1 MSRDVDRAPAM
12 RLPSPRPGAPLP
24 RPRSSSI
31 VMAPRQRTASAIAL
45 FMDIGQGAGTAGASG
60 VTPFLPALLAGAL
73 ARVDD
78 GIDFSGTDYSF
89 LESEW
94 FLLVVLLLAVGA
106 YAWTRR
112 QQKAESGKQELLFE
126 RGMALVGVVLG
137 ALLFAGSLA
146 DGGQTSW
153 WGLIAGGLCAALGY
167 LALATLFAR
176 ARSRVASQDGAAG
189 AASLI
194 DVYAEGIALAL
205 AALSIFVEPVGYAAL
220 AVFVFLVVRSR
231 REGAQK
237 YGGLRILR

>member
-60 VTPFLPALLAGAL
+60 VRPFLPALLAGAL
-73 ARVDD
+73 ARGDS

-94 FLLVVLLLAVGA
+94 FLLVVLLLAVGI
-106 YAWTRR
+106 YALNRR
-112 QQKAESGKQELLFE
+112 QPTADSPQIVE
-126 RGMALVGVVLG
+126 RGVAVLGLILG

-146 DGGQTSW
+146 DGDETSW
-153 WGLIAGGLCAALGY
+153 
-167 LALATLFAR
+167 
-176 ARSRVASQDGAAG
+176 
-189 AASLI
+189 
-194 DVYAEGIALAL
+194 
-205 AALSIFVEPVGYAAL
+205 
-220 AVFVFLVVRSR
+220 
-231 REGAQK
+231 
-237 YGGLRILR
+237 

>member
-1 MSRDVDRAPAM
+1 
-12 RLPSPRPGAPLP
+12 
-24 RPRSSSI
+24 
-31 VMAPRQRTASAIAL
+31 
-45 FMDIGQGAGTAGASG
+45 MDIGQGAGTAGASG
-60 VTPFLPALLAGAL
+60 VRPFLPVLLTGAL
-73 ARVDD
+73 ARGND

-89 LESEW
+89 LESQW

-106 YAWTRR
+106 YASTRR
-112 QQKAESGKQELLFE
+112 KQKAESGKQELLLE
-126 RGMALVGVVLG
+126 RALAVLGIAFG

-146 DGGQTSW
+146 GGGETSW
-153 WGLIAGGLCAALGY
+153 WGLIAGALCAALGY

-176 ARSRVASQDGAAG
+176 ARGRVASQNGAGG

-194 DVYAEGIALAL
+194 DIYAEAIALAL

-220 AVFVFLVVRSR
+220 VVFAFLVVRAR

>member
-60 VTPFLPALLAGAL
+60 VRPFLPALLAGAL
-73 ARVDD
+73 ARGDS

-94 FLLVVLLLAVGA
+94 FLLVVLFLAVA
-106 YAWTRR
+106 VYALSRR
-112 QQKAESGKQELLFE
+112 GQNLLVE
-126 RGMALVGVVLG
+126 RATAVLGLVLG

-146 DGGQTSW
+146 DGDETSW
-153 WGLIAGGLCAALGY
+153 WGLIAGALCAALGY
-167 LALATLFAR
+167 LAIASLFAR
-176 ARSRVASQDGAAG
+176 ARARLSNQNGAGG
-189 AASLI
+189 AESLI
-194 DVYAEGIALAL
+194 DVYAEGIALVL
-205 AALSIFVEPVGYAAL
+205 AALAIYVEPVGYVAL
-220 AVFVFLVVRSR
+220 LVFAFLIIRSR
-231 REGAQK
+231 GEGAQK